1 MRIGIGLPA
10 AVPGIDATII
20 GPWAAHA
27 EQAGF
32 DSVGVIDRL
41 IYDNLEPLTALAA
54 AAATTSQIELV
65 TTVLIAGWRANA
77 VLLGKQVASVE
88 ALSGGRLTVGIGLG
102 GWPEDFEAS
111 GIPTTGQGARL
122 DATVA
127 TMRAVWAGTIE
138 GQGGPP
144 RRLPDG
150 RPTVL
155 FGGLVPAAFRRAAI
169 LGEGWVAPLMSTEIL
184 TTGTNAVRDAWT
196 QAPKSGAP
204 RILTGRYVS
213 LGPRGGAAADEYLHH
228 YYGAGY
234 HAARADTI
242 TTVDELDA
250 QVRLLE
256 TIGVTDLVLYPCT
269 SDIDQ
274 VSAVADALGDV
285 RSSLQVVT
293 P

>member
-10 AVPGIDATII
+10 AVPGVDATMI

-41 IYDNLEPLTALAA
+41 VYDNLEPLTALAA
-54 AAATTSQIELV
+54 AAATTSQVELV
-65 TTVLIAGWRANA
+65 TTVLNAGWRANA
-77 VLLGKQVASVE
+77 VLLGKQIASVE

-102 GWPEDFEAS
+102 GWLEDFEAS
-111 GIPTTGQGARL
+111 GIPTTGRGAVL
-122 DATVA
+122 DATMA

-144 RRLPDG
+144 RSLPFG
-150 RPTVL
+150 RPRLL
-155 FGGLVPAAFRRAAI
+155 FGGLVPAAFRRAAVS
-169 LGEGWVAPLMSTEIL
+169 GEGWVAPLMSTEIL
-184 TTGTNAVRDAWT
+184 TAGADAVRDAWA
-196 QAPKSGAP
+196 QAAKPGTP

-213 LGPRGGAAADEYLHH
+213 LGPTGGAAADEYLHH

-242 TTVDELDA
+242 TAVDEIEA
-250 QVRLLE
+250 QVQLLE

-274 VSAVADALGDV
+274 VSAVAEALCRV
-285 RSSLQVVT
+285 RSPLQEVT